1 MVSLLAILASLAF
14 SWFITDL
21 GSDSIVSG
29 VLGPLGVLLS
39 SIGLAVWIVFFMHNA
54 GIKQTIGGSSGES
67 GFGGFG
73 DGGGGDGC

>member
-1 MVSLLAILASLAF
+1 MLSLLVILASLVF

-21 GSDSIVSG
+21 GSDSIVG
-29 VLGPLGVLLS
+29 GMLGPLGIFLS
-39 SIGLAVWIVFFMHNA
+39 FIALAIWIVFFMHNA
-54 GIKQTIGGSSGES
+54 GIKQTFSGSSGES